1 MCENRNEILAA
12 IMQTTV
18 INFELL
24 IEINEETVILGPTI
38 LLRTTDFSDFNTL
51 DFIMF
56 IQLK

>member
-24 IEINEETVILGPTI
+24 IEINKETVILGPTI